1 MCLKSPKRFLLIRW
15 ARGSKTEKTKA
26 KELSVA
32 LCTGFHRLK
41 RAGCGVFSRGK
52 HIKKY
57 ESASGVQGAVMG
69 REECMVGLEIKGK
82 GDWGQTEDFLYQ
94 AVEVYRLYSRKEWD
108 AIKGFWA
115 GKGHMVAAQ
124 GTVWEKENLGADRG
138 APGLHT
144 ARRAWSQ
151 STGWQSDTHL
161 WAAGL
166 LRLPLANRQDQDA
179 PKVQGCSPLY
189 MPLSFVLPAF
199 QILSS
204 LSHEVYPSSQ
214 SWWKSNNSNI
224 HHQKLGCQWRES
236 SFTLAK
242 RLLKKI
248 HGPSVAGAHTIIK
261 HVTMS
266 TVRHMK

>member
-82 GDWGQTEDFLYQ
+82 GDWGQTEGFLYQ

-115 GKGHMVAAQ
+115 GKGHMVQSGRRRTLGQTEEHPVYTQHGEPDLKAQ
-124 GTVWEKENLGADRG
+124 AG
-138 APGLHT
+138 
-144 ARRAWSQ
+144 RATLTCELPVS
-151 STGWQSDTHL
+151 S
-161 WAAGL
+161 AF
-166 LRLPLANRQDQDA
+166 RL
-179 PKVQGCSPLY
+179 
-189 MPLSFVLPAF
+189 
-199 QILSS
+199 QIG
-204 LSHEVYPSSQ
+204 
-214 SWWKSNNSNI
+214 KI
-224 HHQKLGCQWRES
+224 RMHQKSRVVALCTCLCHSCFQR
-236 SFTLAK
+236 FK
-242 RLLKKI
+242 YFLLC
-248 HGPSVAGAHTIIK
+248 
-261 HVTMS
+261 
-266 TVRHMK
+266 HMKYTQVRKAGEKAITATSTTKS